1 MDGSA
6 DRSTGHGLT
15 AAAVAAAATGGT
27 HRVVGGGGSA
37 RLNERAAFHT

>member
-6 DRSTGHGLT
+6 DGSTGHGLT
-15 AAAVAAAATGGT
+15 AAAVAATG
-27 HRVVGGGGSA
+27 VVGGGGSA